1 MSDLYQI
8 EQPAVKTQE
17 AYSAIS
23 RPSLRANLSRIRR
36 DETLFHYTWLAL
48 LVKSIV
54 FLGLVN
60 NDGVHFNLIKAF
72 QLFTNQPFF
81 MIYICVDFL
90 FKGKLHYWTL
100 VFCNFLLSFVMIVD
114 LMNFRAFSNFISVY
128 VLFQASNLENLSGSI
143 ISMSRPVDLV
153 FGIDLILLILAGYKL
168 APKYKLAARSI
179 PIFLMLSVASITYIF
194 GNHLVVDVLDT
205 NTQHFLFSC

>member
-81 MIYICVDFL
+81 MIYICFDFALLSVAFL

-128 VLFQASNLENLSGSI
+128 VLFL
-143 ISMSRPVDLV
+143 
-153 FGIDLILLILAGYKL
+153 
-168 APKYKLAARSI
+168 
-179 PIFLMLSVASITYIF
+179 LSVA
-194 GNHLVVDVLDT
+194 
-205 NTQHFLFSC
+205 FLFKGKLHYWTLVFCNFLLSFVMIVDLMNFRAFSNFISVYV